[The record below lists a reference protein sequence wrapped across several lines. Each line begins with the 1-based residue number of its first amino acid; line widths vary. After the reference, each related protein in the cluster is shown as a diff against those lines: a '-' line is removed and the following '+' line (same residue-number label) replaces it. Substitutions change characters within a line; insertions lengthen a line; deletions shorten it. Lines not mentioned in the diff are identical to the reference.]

1 MCGCDLLWGILSLDT
16 CRHHVGMVRFQA
28 DSLARWD
35 GCLFWVRGGDVNPSC
50 VDVCFRTTGSAFFC
64 SAPSRFSCG
73 ARFVER
79 RWGVRHDPA
88 EGQSQHPK
96 SMHGRSLV
104 LPGVLLSWV
113 ATLQGLRRNHI
124 ACTEACAACR
134 RKSPGANASR
144 IRPRTLG
151 CKRSIQQ
158 MVVVASFPS
167 DRGGGD
173 CREVAKLM
181 PKVSFSQICK
191 ICATATLENSSLFL
205 RGLLPKVFIGIWN
218 GQGRSGDVSGL
229 AEICSREKHMY
240 I

>member
-104 LPGVLLSWV
+104 LPGSCYRGLQRSRVCGVTTLHVLKPARPAAESLQEQMHPAFAPERWAASVPSSRWLLSLV
-113 ATLQGLRRNHI
+113 FLR
-124 ACTEACAACR
+124 TE
-134 RKSPGANASR
+134 
-144 IRPRTLG
+144 
-151 CKRSIQQ
+151 
-158 MVVVASFPS
+158 
-167 DRGGGD
+167 GGG
-173 CREVAKLM
+173 
-181 PKVSFSQICK
+181 
-191 ICATATLENSSLFL
+191 TA
-205 RGLLPKVFIGIWN
+205 
-218 GQGRSGDVSGL
+218 GR
-229 AEICSREKHMY
+229 
-240 I
+240 